1 MTVHERIAT
10 ALQVIADFDF
20 NKSGKVTGGA
30 TYNFIPIGQIL
41 QAVRKAHAKAGIF
54 LTMGQLEY
62 DDAHGEGIFV
72 QDRWT
77 KARGHC
83 EVSVNGADGD
93 SISFTVPFNVQ
104 DNSDKL
110 DNKIVTNIERQA
122 YRILYAIDEG
132 DATDPE
138 AEWNEDAVSIP
149 TRQAPKTVTKKNT
162 MTEASVPQSTNVNE
176 AARINASKD
185 KLLENISWQF
195 MIQEEIRPIVIDA
208 LAEKNVTLDMTP
220 PISKDSIIKILR
232 QTFNVAQLEEIQE
245 AIDRANGKVVA

>member
-10 ALQVIADFDF
+10 AMQVIAEFDF

-41 QAVRKAHAKAGIF
+41 AAIRRAHAKAGLF
-54 LTMGQLEY
+54 LTIGQLEY
-62 DDAHGEGIFV
+62 DKDNGEGIFT

-83 EVSVNGADGD
+83 EVSINGADGD
-93 SISFTVPFNVQ
+93 CVSFVVPFNVQ

-122 YRILYAIDEG
+122 YRVLYAIDEG

-138 AEWNEDAVSIP
+138 TEWHEDKVAVP
-149 TRQAPKTVTKKNT
+149 TTEDKFFGGKPKTAPAKTSGKDP
-162 MTEASVPQSTNVNE
+162 E
-176 AARINASKD
+176 KD
-185 KLLENISWQF
+185 KLVNELTRVIMDSPTDGDVIFSMLEGRKLTDCTTD
-195 MIQEEIRPIVIDA
+195 ELKEIKAAVKPFGGA
-208 LAEKNVTLDMTP
+208 
-220 PISKDSIIKILR
+220 
-232 QTFNVAQLEEIQE
+232 
-245 AIDRANGKVVA
+245 

>member
-10 ALQVIADFDF
+10 AMQVIAETDF

-41 QAVRKAHAKAGIF
+41 AAIRRAHAKAGLF
-54 LTMGQLEY
+54 LTIGQLEY
-62 DDAHGEGIFV
+62 DKDNGEGIFT

-83 EVSVNGADGD
+83 EVSINGADGD
-93 SISFTVPFNVQ
+93 NVSFVVPFNVQ

-122 YRILYAIDEG
+122 YRVLYAIDEG

-138 AEWNEDAVSIP
+138 TEWHEDKVAVPTEDKLFGGKPKAPEQPKKATPVRDAE
-149 TRQAPKTVTKKNT
+149 
-162 MTEASVPQSTNVNE
+162 
-176 AARINASKD
+176 KD
-185 KLLENISWQF
+185 KLVNELTRVIMDSPTDGDVIFSMLEGRKLTDCTAD
-195 MIQEEIRPIVIDA
+195 ELREIKAAVKPFGGA
-208 LAEKNVTLDMTP
+208 
-220 PISKDSIIKILR
+220 
-232 QTFNVAQLEEIQE
+232 
-245 AIDRANGKVVA
+245 